1 MQVLPTIV
9 VLKTQQ
15 FHLQDM
21 GFSTVESAQHELQ
34 EVVVPGLLGVPE
46 DGQELC
52 QSRGLQ

>member
-1 MQVLPTIV
+1 MQVFPIIAV
-9 VLKTQQ
+9 PKAQQ

-46 DGQELC
+46 DVQELC
-52 QSRGLQ
+52 HSRGL

>member
-1 MQVLPTIV
+1 MQVLPTIA

-46 DGQELC
+46 DVQELC
-52 QSRGLQ
+52 LSRGLQ